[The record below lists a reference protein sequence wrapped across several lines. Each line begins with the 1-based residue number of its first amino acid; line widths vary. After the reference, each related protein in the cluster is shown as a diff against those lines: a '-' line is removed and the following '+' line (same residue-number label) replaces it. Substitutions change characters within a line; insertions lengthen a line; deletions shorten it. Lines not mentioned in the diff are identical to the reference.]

1 MRVKRIKILRT
12 LAIAAVLSLVGAV
25 IVAVPV
31 LAAPEIVLSPTSG
44 ALGTEVTVSGINYE
58 SYRGDNISIYF
69 DGREMDT
76 LVVPDSGDFTADFVV
91 PDDAVPGRFY
101 VSVRDELDNQL
112 GTRRPFIIEEIGI
125 ELYPQDGAVGTEVTI
140 TGKGSYASEEVAV
153 YYNGVRID
161 DGAEVASPVGE
172 FGYSFVIPESAAG
185 DHEVRVEDALG
196 NSDEADFKVIP
207 SIALVPSSGA
217 IGDEVTVNG
226 AGFGN
231 RIDVAVYFDKAEVA
245 RDRSNRY
252 GSFEASFNVPVMP
265 PGNYE
270 IKAEDDD
277 DNRSKAQFTISAGID
292 LSQYEGNVGTML
304 TVSGIGFL
312 VNRGVT
318 VAYDDIQIATADTDG
333 NGAFSVAFV
342 VPASIGGNH
351 TITVGDGT
359 SVVTRI
365 FAMESEAPPVP
376 RPLLPEEGGKSKAE
390 AYFDWEDVDDPS
402 GVAYTLNIAIDADFS
417 YIVLEREGL
426 TSSDYLLTV
435 EEKLSPTKKDAPY
448 YWRVKAVDGASNG
461 SGWSTPGSFYVSS
474 GFAITGTTKN
484 VLIGLGV
491 AGGVFLGFWLG
502 RRTAYSKV

>member
-12 LAIAAVLSLVGAV
+12 LAIAVILSLVGVVMVTTPA
-25 IVAVPV
+25 

-44 ALGTEVTVSGINYE
+44 ARGTEVTVSGVNYE
-58 SYRGDNISIYF
+58 SYSGDNISLYF
-69 DGREMDT
+69 DGREVGT
-76 LVVPDSGDFTADFVV
+76 LVIPDSGDFTIDFLV

-101 VSVRDELDNQL
+101 VTAKDERGNQL
-112 GTRRPFIIEEIGI
+112 GMRRSFVVEETEIA
-125 ELYPQDGAVGTEVTI
+125 LYPGDGTVGTEVTI
-140 TGKGSYASEEVAV
+140 SGKGLYAGEEVTV
-153 YYNGVRID
+153 YYNGEGID
-161 DGAEVASPVGE
+161 DGTEVASPVGE
-172 FGYSFVIPESAAG
+172 FGYSFAIPGSTAG

-196 NSDEADFKVIP
+196 NSDEAEFKVIP
-207 SIALVPSSGA
+207 SIALSPSSGA

-226 AGFGN
+226 AGFGG
-231 RIDVAVYFDKAEVA
+231 RVDVAVYFDKAKVSTE
-245 RDRSNRY
+245 RTDRH

-270 IKAEDDD
+270 IKAEDD

-333 NGAFSVAFV
+333 NGAFSVTFV
-342 VPASIGGNH
+342 IPASIGGDH
-351 TITVGDGT
+351 TITVGDGI

-365 FAMESEAPPVP
+365 FTMESEAPPVP
-376 RPLLPEEGGKSKAE
+376 ALLLPEEGGQPKAE

-402 GVAYTLNIAIDADFS
+402 GAAYTLQIAIDEAFTS
-417 YIVLEREGL
+417 IVLEREGL

-461 SGWSTPGSFYVSS
+461 SGWSTPASFYVSS

-484 VLIGLGV
+484 VLIGLGI
-491 AGGVFLGFWLG
+491 AGGVFLGFRLG
-502 RRTAYSKV
+502 SRRTAYSEV

>member
-25 IVAVPV
+25 IVTAPV

-91 PDDAVPGRFY
+91 PDAAVPGRTY
-101 VSVRDELDNQL
+101 VSVRDELGNQL

-125 ELYPQDGAVGTEVTI
+125 EIYPQNGAVGTEVTI
-140 TGKGSYASEEVAV
+140 TGKGSYAGEEVTV
-153 YYNGVRID
+153 YYNGVRVD
-161 DGAEVASPVGE
+161 DGTEVASPVGE
-172 FGYSFVIPESAAG
+172 FSYSFVIPESVAG
-185 DHEVRVEDALG
+185 DHEVMVEDALG

-207 SIALVPSSGA
+207 SIALGPSSGA
-217 IGDEVTVNG
+217 VGDEVTVSG
-226 AGFGN
+226 AGFGS
-231 RIDVAVYFDKAEVA
+231 RIGVTVYFDKAKVSTE
-245 RDRSNRY
+245 RTDRK
-252 GSFEASFNVPVMP
+252 GSFEASFNVPVMS

-277 DNRSKAQFTISAGID
+277 DNRSKAQFTISAGIY

-312 VNRGVT
+312 VDRGVT

-333 NGAFSVAFV
+333 NGAFSVTFV
-342 VPASIGGNH
+342 IPASIGGNH
-351 TITVGDGT
+351 TVTVGDGT

-365 FAMESEAPPVP
+365 FTMESEAPPVP
-376 RPLLPEEGGKSKAE
+376 APLLPEEGGKSEAE
-390 AYFDWEDVDDPS
+390 TYFDWEDVDDPS
-402 GVAYTLNIAIDADFS
+402 GVAYTLQIAIDEEFTS
-417 YIVLEREGL
+417 IVLEREGL
-426 TSSDYLLTV
+426 TPSDYLLTV

-448 YWRVKAVDGASNG
+448 YWRVKAVDGASND